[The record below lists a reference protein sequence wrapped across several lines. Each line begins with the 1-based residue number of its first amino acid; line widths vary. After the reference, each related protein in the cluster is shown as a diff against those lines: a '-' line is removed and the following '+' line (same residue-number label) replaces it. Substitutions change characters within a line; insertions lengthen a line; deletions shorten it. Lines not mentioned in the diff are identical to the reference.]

1 MTRSLL
7 ADPATDN
14 HRPVNDDSLLRKI
27 AWRIV
32 PFLFFCFVV
41 LFLERINIGFAQ
53 LQMKHD
59 LGFTDAMYGLGAAVF
74 YVGYVI
80 CEVPSNLLLARFGA
94 RKTFSRIMLLCGIT
108 SMCMMFVSTPSAY
121 YTLRLMLGI
130 FEAGL
135 FPGII
140 LYITYWFPEH
150 RRAAIMSM
158 FIAGVAVAGIV
169 GGLFSG
175 WIMRD
180 MNGVL
185 GLFGWQWM
193 FALEGMPAVALGL
206 VGWLRLVDTPAQ
218 AKWLSDSERMR
229 LSELL
234 DNSRSPQKE
243 SEPTRAVVANPKVYL
258 LSFIYF
264 TLTCASLTLNFWLP
278 LIIRDFGVRDVA
290 TVSLL
295 SVIPN
300 LVGIVG
306 LIVIARHS
314 DRTKERRRHFAFC
327 TLGGAIAL
335 GALTLHVQSL
345 WLMLGILSVAC
356 VMIYAALPIFWAVP
370 PTQFPKHHAPA
381 GISLI
386 SSIGITSGVISPW
399 AIGVERTRTGS
410 IDDAVY
416 VVALLLISSG
426 AALLFGI
433 RPTSKATAVK

>member
-1 MTRSLL
+1 MTKTLL
-7 ADPATDN
+7 VGQETGHPY
-14 HRPVNDDSLLRKI
+14 PVDDDSLIRKI
-27 AWRIV
+27 TWRIV

-80 CEVPSNLLLARFGA
+80 CEVPSNLLLARYGA

-108 SMCMMFVSTPSAY
+108 SMGMMLVSTPSAY
-121 YTLRLMLGI
+121 YTLRLMLGV

-140 LYITYWFPEH
+140 LYITYWFPEK
-150 RRAAIMSM
+150 RRAAIMSL

-180 MNGVL
+180 MNGMS
-185 GLFGWQWM
+185 GMFGWQWM
-193 FALEGMPAVALGL
+193 FAIEGLPAVALGL
-206 VGWLRLVDTPAQ
+206 IGWLSVVDSPAQ
-218 AKWLSDSERMR
+218 AKWLSEAERER
-229 LSELL
+229 LSEMLVGSRAQPG
-234 DNSRSPQKE
+234 NSEQR
-243 SEPTRAVVANPKVYL
+243 RALVANPKVYL
-258 LSFIYF
+258 LAFIYF

-278 LIIRDFGVRDVA
+278 LIIRDFGVHDVA

-306 LIVIARHS
+306 LIAIAKHS
-314 DRTKERRRHFAFC
+314 DRTGERRRHFAFC
-327 TLGGAIAL
+327 TLGGAFAL

-345 WLMLGILSVAC
+345 ALMLGILSVAC

-370 PTQFPKHHAPA
+370 PTQLPKHHAAA

-386 SSIGITSGVISPW
+386 SSIGITSGVVSPW
-399 AIGVERTRTGS
+399 AIGVVRTRTGS

-416 VVALLLISSG
+416 VVALLLVLSG
-426 AALLFGI
+426 VALLFGI
-433 RPTSKATAVK
+433 RATRQANTVR

>member
-1 MTRSLL
+1 MTKSLL
-7 ADPATDN
+7 IDPATDN
-14 HRPVNDDSLLRKI
+14 HCPIDDDSLLRKI

-94 RKTFSRIMLLCGIT
+94 RKTFSRIMLLCGVT
-108 SMCMMFVSTPSAY
+108 SIGMMFVSTPAAY
-121 YTLRLMLGI
+121 YTLRLMLGV

-140 LYITYWFPEH
+140 LYITYWFPEK
-150 RRAAIMSM
+150 RRAAIMST

-193 FALEGMPAVALGL
+193 FALEGLPAVALGI
-206 VGWLRLVDTPAQ
+206 VGWLTLVDAPSQ
-218 AKWLSDSERMR
+218 AKWMSAAERVRLNEMLDS
-229 LSELL
+229 
-234 DNSRSPQKE
+234 SRVHENPGEKARS
-243 SEPTRAVVANPKVYL
+243 VVANPKVYL
-258 LSFIYF
+258 LAFIYF

-290 TVSLL
+290 TISLL

-300 LVGIVG
+300 VIGIVG
-306 LIVIARHS
+306 LIAIATHS

-327 TLGGAIAL
+327 TLGGAVAL
-335 GALTLHVQSL
+335 WALTLHVQNL
-345 WLMLGILSVAC
+345 VPMLGILSVAC
-356 VMIYAALPIFWAVP
+356 VMIYAALPVFWAVP
-370 PTQFPKHHAPA
+370 PTQLSRRDAAA

-399 AIGVERTRTGS
+399 AIGVVRTRTGS

-416 VVALLLISSG
+416 VVALLLVSSG
-426 AALLFGI
+426 AALFFGI
-433 RPTSKATAVK
+433 RPVRNRDAAK